1 MTVGDLLLLGGVG
14 LGGLAL
20 LGMAAAGLWLAWEQ
34 WKGGAA

>member
-1 MTVGDLLLLGGVG
+1 MTAGDIMLVAGVT

-34 WKGGAA
+34 WKGGAL